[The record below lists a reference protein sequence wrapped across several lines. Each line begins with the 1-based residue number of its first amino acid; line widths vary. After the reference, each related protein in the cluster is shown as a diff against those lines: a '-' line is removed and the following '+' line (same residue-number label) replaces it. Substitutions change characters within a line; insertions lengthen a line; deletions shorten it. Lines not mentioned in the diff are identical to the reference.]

1 MYSAPVFARRAPNVL
16 VLIFGILVLVAGLTW
31 VVPGGTFQREEK
43 EIEGVGKRSLVIP
56 GSYAEVES
64 TPQGAWA
71 VLKAPMRGFEA
82 AAEVIG
88 FILLV
93 GGAFGVLNRT
103 GAITRSLA
111 HLTRKATGRSRFVMI
126 PVLMFMF
133 SLGGALF
140 GMSEETIIFAM
151 ITVPLAVSLGFD
163 TLTGIAIPFLGS
175 QAGFAAAFVN
185 PFTLGIAK
193 GIAEQ
198 PLDEGKEYRILC
210 WVIVTAV
217 CTAFVMWH
225 AARVSRNP
233 SKSLTTK
240 VDEEWRSRVAP
251 ADSPEG
257 RMKKSDPLVLL
268 AFVGSMVLLGIGAL
282 RWDWYIVE
290 LAGLFTGMAI
300 VCGVIARLSSRE
312 IADSFVDGAKDL
324 AMAALLVAFSRAIL
338 IVAQDGQIIDTLLF
352 HMSNGLGSL
361 GEAGATQAMYAAH
374 TGINFF
380 VPSGS
385 GQAALTMPVMVPLS
399 DLVHIPRETAILAFQ
414 FGDGFTNMIIPTN
427 AVLVSILSAARV
439 EYGTWFRW
447 IWPFQIAICV
457 LGGVLLAL
465 APF

>member
-1 MYSAPVFARRAPNVL
+1 MYCARVFARRAPNVL

-31 VVPGGTFQREEK
+31 IVPGGTFQREDR
-43 EIEGVGKRSLVIP
+43 EIEGVGKRAIVIP
-56 GSYAEVES
+56 GSYAEVDA
-64 TPQGAWA
+64 TPQGGWA

-93 GGAFGVLNRT
+93 GGAFGVLNKT
-103 GAITRSLA
+103 GAITRSLG
-111 HLTRKATGRSRFVMI
+111 HLTRRATGRSRYVMI
-126 PVLMFMF
+126 PVLMFVF

-140 GMSEETIIFAM
+140 GMAEETIIFAM

-163 TLTGIAIPFLGS
+163 VFTGIAIPFIGS
-175 QAGFAAAFVN
+175 QAGFATAFVN

-193 GIAEQ
+193 GIAGQ
-198 PLDEGKEYRILC
+198 PFDDGKEYRILC

-217 CTAFVMWH
+217 CAAFVTWH
-225 AARVSRNP
+225 A
-233 SKSLTTK
+233 
-240 VDEEWRSRVAP
+240 SRVARDPSRSPTPQADDHWRTQMP
-251 ADSPEG
+251 AAGSVEG
-257 RMKKSDPLVLL
+257 KLRTTDPIVML
-268 AFVGSMVLLGIGAL
+268 AFLASMVLLGVGAL
-282 RWDWYIVE
+282 SWDWYIVE
-290 LAGLFTGMAI
+290 LAGLFLGMAI
-300 VCGVIARLSSRE
+300 VCGAIARLSPRE
-312 IADSFVDGAKDL
+312 MADAFVDGAKDL
-324 AMAALLVAFSRAIL
+324 AMAALLVAFARAIL

-352 HMSNGLGSL
+352 HMSSGLGSL
-361 GEAGATQAMYAAH
+361 GDVGATQAMYAAH

-447 IWPFQIAICV
+447 FIKFQLFLIV

>member
-31 VVPGGTFQREEK
+31 VVPGGAFQREEK

-103 GAITRSLA
+103 GAITRSLGA
-111 HLTRKATGRSRFVMI
+111 LTRRASGKGRYAMI
-126 PVLMFMF
+126 PILMFVF

-163 TLTGIAIPFLGS
+163 TLTGIAIPFIGS
-175 QAGFAAAFVN
+175 QAGFATAFVN

-193 GIAEQ
+193 GIAGQ
-198 PLDEGKEYRILC
+198 PFDDGKEYRILC
-210 WVIVTAV
+210 WVLVTSV
-217 CTAFVMWH
+217 CAAFVTWH
-225 AARVSRNP
+225 AARVARDRSR
-233 SKSLTTK
+233 SRTASA
-240 VDEEWRSRVAP
+240 DEHWRSQVAP
-251 ADSPEG
+251 AGSPEG
-257 RMKKSDPLVLL
+257 ALKKTDPLVLL
-268 AFVGSMVLLGIGAL
+268 AFLGSMVLLGVGAL
-282 RWDWYIVE
+282 SWDWYIVE
-290 LAGLFTGMAI
+290 LAGLFVGMAI
-300 VCGVIARLSSRE
+300 VCGVIARLAPRE
-312 IADSFVDGAKDL
+312 MADAFVDGAKDL
-324 AMAALLVAFSRAIL
+324 AMAALLVAFARAIL

-352 HMSNGLGSL
+352 HMSGGLASL
-361 GEAGATQAMYAAH
+361 GELGATEAMYAAH

-380 VPSGS
+380 VPSGG

-447 IWPFQIAICV
+447 LLPFQAFVVV